1 MTQQD
6 LTLSRLAGKF
16 YVLQVI
22 WPRALPRH
30 LIPDPCTYEI
40 TVYYIRQWPTL
51 LEREVEAPL
60 YSPHVRWPFQHQ
72 TFEGLIQ
79 LNLADTKQAS
89 ILTSF
94 SGLTVSF
101 SPQISLFC
109 HPALAIVSCLSQSN
123 FNNLKTSPAS
133 LPITGTWPASKVAAW
148 KTIKNIYLLE
158 GRP

>member
-6 LTLSRLAGKF
+6 LALSRLAGKF
-16 YVLQVI
+16 YALQVI

-30 LIPDPCTYEI
+30 LTPDLHTYEI
-40 TVYYIRQWPTL
+40 TVYYITQRPTL

-60 YSPHVRWPFQHQ
+60 YSPHVRWPFRHQ

-79 LNLADTKQAS
+79 LNLADTKLTS

-101 SPQISLFC
+101 PTQVPLFC
-109 HPALAIVSCLSQSN
+109 HPALAIVNCLPN
-123 FNNLKTSPAS
+123 PTFNSLKTSPTS
-133 LPITGTWPASKVAAW
+133 LPITSVSPASNVAAW
-148 KTIKNIYLLE
+148 KIIESIWLLE
-158 GRP
+158 RSP